1 MEVLIFFA
9 LLVAFILIGF
19 AFKAAS
25 LRKLTEDVTHLMVA
39 EHFGVRPEP
48 DGLKKWSRLQND
60 HPELYRKAQVAA
72 LVIAENRRRQIE
84 QRSKLVR
91 FSQTQISQN
100 PEGEEKND
108 Q

>member
-1 MEVLIFFA
+1 VRQVGNLFVSA
-9 LLVAFILIGF
+9 ST
-19 AFKAAS
+19 AAAAAI
-25 LRKLTEDVTHLMVA
+25 KLTITVEMVA

-60 HPELYRKAQVAA
+60 HPELHRKAQVAA

-84 QRSKLVR
+84 QRSKLAR
-91 FSQTQISQN
+91 FSQTQVSQN
-100 PEGEEKND
+100 SEGEEKND